1 MFKFC
6 VFYIVRSTNWSSF
19 LHRVVEQGHVN
30 KMQASNVA
38 IVFGPTLM
46 RAEMDSMEMAIL
58 MPVQNGIVEIMI
70 NDYESV
76 FRK

>member
-1 MFKFC
+1 MYYTHT
-6 VFYIVRSTNWSSF
+6 FY
-19 LHRVVEQGHVN
+19 RVVEYGHIN

-58 MPVQNGIVEIMI
+58 MPVQNGIVEVMI
-70 NDYESV
+70 NNFESV

>member
-1 MFKFC
+1 
-6 VFYIVRSTNWSSF
+6 
-19 LHRVVEQGHVN
+19 
-30 KMQASNVA
+30 MQASNVA

-58 MPVQNGIVEIMI
+58 MPVQNGIVEVMI

-76 FRK
+76 FQKWGHNSVCLHLCLLTCLSCLLHILSAS

>member
-1 MFKFC
+1 
-6 VFYIVRSTNWSSF
+6 
-19 LHRVVEQGHVN
+19 
-30 KMQASNVA
+30 
-38 IVFGPTLM
+38 M

-70 NDYESV
+70 NDFESV